1 VDPGRGGQGRP
12 GNFMR
17 NIRLSIE
24 YDGTAYRGW
33 QRQPDGPS
41 IQGTL
46 EEAIGKMTGETVA
59 VIGAGRTDSGVHAL
73 GQVANF
79 RTETRIPAENLHKG
93 LNSILPPDIAVRDIA
108 DADPSFH
115 ARYDARRKV
124 YFYRMIHR
132 PWRPALLRNYA
143 WHLRGPLSL
152 SRMEEG
158 ASRFVGTLDFT
169 SFCATQCDTR
179 GRTRTVFR
187 SFLTSGGD
195 GEIRYT
201 IEADGFLRHMVRNL
215 VGTLVEIGRGRFSPG
230 NIPEILDARDRR
242 RAGATAP
249 PQGLFLKE
257 VIYE

>member
-1 VDPGRGGQGRP
+1 
-12 GNFMR
+12 MR

-33 QRQPDGPS
+33 QRQPEGPS

-46 EEAIGKMTGETVA
+46 EEAIGKMTGEKVA
-59 VIGAGRTDSGVHAL
+59 VIGAGRTDARVHAL

-79 RTETRIPAENLHKG
+79 RTGTQIPAENLHKG
-93 LNSILPPDIAVRDIA
+93 LNSLLPPDIAVVTLA
-108 DADPSFH
+108 EAAPSFH
-115 ARYDARRKV
+115 ARYDAKRKI

-132 PWRPALLRNYA
+132 PTRPALLRNYA

-152 SRMEEG
+152 PRMEDG

-169 SFCATQCDTR
+169 SFCAAQCETE

-187 SFLTSGGD
+187 SFLTSGGG

-215 VGTLVEIGRGRFSPG
+215 VGTLVEVGRGRFSPED
-230 NIPEILDARDRR
+230 IPEILEARDRR
-242 RAGATAP
+242 RAGVTAP

-257 VIYE
+257 VVYE